1 MFILCSL
8 CSCVYDLLTFH
19 FFFHPDSEIE
29 DIDND
34 SDDNKGCV
42 CVILWTCSINV
53 YSTIS
58 AATKT
63 MTREAKQF
71 NGFELQ
77 HIHHMDMELERS
89 YVGLNILLS
98 FTLVLPHQLSNQEY
112 SKKILYTR
120 WLKFY
125 CKMSSYCLFRITVNL
140 MDSRIIL
147 DVYGLVDAF

>member
-1 MFILCSL
+1 MQSDGLSIAHCTLAIANWGKHAHYAVVFMICLHFI
-8 CSCVYDLLTFH
+8 

-42 CVILWTCSINV
+42 CVILWTCSINF

-77 HIHHMDMELERS
+77 HIHHMDMELEKS
-89 YVGLNILLS
+89 YVGLNI
-98 FTLVLPHQLSNQEY
+98 
-112 SKKILYTR
+112 
-120 WLKFY
+120 
-125 CKMSSYCLFRITVNL
+125 
-140 MDSRIIL
+140 
-147 DVYGLVDAF
+147 